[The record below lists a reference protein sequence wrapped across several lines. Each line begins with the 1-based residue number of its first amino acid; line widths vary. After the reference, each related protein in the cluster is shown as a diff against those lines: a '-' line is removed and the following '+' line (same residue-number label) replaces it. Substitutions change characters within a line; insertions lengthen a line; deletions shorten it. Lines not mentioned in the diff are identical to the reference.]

1 MIHYLLKWEIDIY
14 ASSPAS
20 AAGKALIIQ
29 RDPRSTATI
38 FEVKNLD
45 TGYRETIDY
54 QAKLMEKKQAGL
66 ASDWKSLLTQL
77 VVAMDNSYISNWQT
91 TAGWQK
97 QLDEAR
103 AELAR
108 ADE

>member
-14 ASSPAS
+14 ALSPES
-20 AAGKALIIQ
+20 AAGKALTVQ

-38 FEVKNLD
+38 FEVKNVD
-45 TGYRETIDY
+45 TGYREMIDY
-54 QAKLMEKKQAGL
+54 QAKLIKDRQAGL
-66 ASDWKSLLTQL
+66 EPDWKSLLMQL
-77 VVAMDNSYISNWQT
+77 VVAMDNSTISSWQT

-103 AELAR
+103 AELTG
-108 ADE
+108 ADK